1 MNELQHIIEQ
11 KRELL
16 ARESI
21 SRPVLDYSEGMTAE
35 EQKRYINYLVER
47 LEQADLGLR
56 ARDAVLQ
63 DFLDKQKEYDER
75 LSKLDNVLSKVS
87 SLESSLKEK
96 DRKLKL
102 AERKVAD
109 LTAKLKFA
117 EKNRFG
123 DKSYGS
129 KKKKPYE
136 ESDRTK
142 DKDNFDGTSSSLPE
156 SSIANKD
163 SDSSSAPTTQEKQPR
178 DLSNRPDTYNTMGI
192 QGASKEYKSDLSKVP
207 GRILERKMIPV
218 FHLEVNLVEERFEM
232 VHYVEKGKKPK
243 WGYFPVAGNPQ
254 IVTKFDGTKA
264 TPEFL
269 QAIAYEVYVK
279 NVTFGLLH
287 RWLTDLGMK
296 VSANT
301 LRNWLKKGKKY
312 LDKLVKVLKDVALE
326 KDSIVN
332 CDETWCKVRKYDHYR
347 KCYIWVLVN
356 KAEQIVIFFY
366 EDGSRG
372 RDVLT
377 NFIGDAE
384 LKSVMTDGYNAYVF
398 IGDELSTVQKSPNL
412 KKAIHQVCMAHWKA
426 KLDKALEQAGDI
438 RALPFLRG
446 VDFYYKRER
455 QYDAEGLTPEERGKR
470 RQDLDSKEMLITL
483 RQYLK
488 IELDKDPSETTPYL
502 REALNYLDKF
512 WDNIFAFL
520 KDGDLPIDNNL
531 AERAI
536 RPLTTQRN
544 SMLHFG
550 SDEGAEMA
558 ATYHSIISTVKMQ
571 GRSAWEYLGKF
582 FTKSLIKRIESS
594 SLEYLSVKTLSN
606 VFNGCRDFFSL
617 RPDKFSCQRVQSQT
631 CLSYAECSRKSLV
644 CKMYE
649 IVNKQVKFLTAF
661 PSSQMSRAK
670 LALTMSWRGNVS
682 NSIYRHL

>member
-1 MNELQHIIEQ
+1 MKELQHIIEQ

-21 SRPVLDYSEGMTAE
+21 SRPALDYSEGMTAE

-129 KKKKPYE
+129 KKKNPYE

-232 VHYVEKGKKPK
+232 VHYVEKGKNPK

-446 VDFYYKRER
+446 VDFYYKRES

-582 FTKSLIKRIESS
+582 FTKIFRDCRLI
-594 SLEYLSVKTLSN
+594 LSV
-606 VFNGCRDFFSL
+606 VD
-617 RPDKFSCQRVQSQT
+617 
-631 CLSYAECSRKSLV
+631 A
-644 CKMYE
+644 
-649 IVNKQVKFLTAF
+649 
-661 PSSQMSRAK
+661 
-670 LALTMSWRGNVS
+670 
-682 NSIYRHL
+682 

>member
-1 MNELQHIIEQ
+1 MKELQHIIEQ

-21 SRPVLDYSEGMTAE
+21 SRPALDYSEGMTAE

-63 DFLDKQKEYDER
+63 DFLDQQKEYDER

-129 KKKKPYE
+129 KKKNPYE

-279 NVTFGLLH
+279 NVTLGLLH

-301 LRNWLKKGKKY
+301 LRNWLKKGKKD

-426 KLDKALEQAGDI
+426 KLDKALEQSGDI

-455 QYDAEGLTPEERGKR
+455 QYDAECLTPEERGKR

-582 FTKSLIKRIESS
+582 FTKI
-594 SLEYLSVKTLSN
+594 
-606 VFNGCRDFFSL
+606 FNGCRDFFSL
-617 RPDKFSCQRVQSQT
+617 RPDKIGLAICQ
-631 CLSYAECSRKSLV
+631 
-644 CKMYE
+644 
-649 IVNKQVKFLTAF
+649 
-661 PSSQMSRAK
+661 
-670 LALTMSWRGNVS
+670 
-682 NSIYRHL
+682 

>member
-1 MNELQHIIEQ
+1 MKELQHIIEQ

-21 SRPVLDYSEGMTAE
+21 SRPALDYSEGMTAE

-129 KKKKPYE
+129 KKKNPYE

-156 SSIANKD
+156 NSIANKD

-232 VHYVEKGKKPK
+232 VHYVEKGKNPK

-582 FTKSLIKRIESS
+582 FTKI
-594 SLEYLSVKTLSN
+594 
-606 VFNGCRDFFSL
+606 FNGCRDFFSL
-617 RPDKFSCQRVQSQT
+617 RPDKIGLAICQ
-631 CLSYAECSRKSLV
+631 
-644 CKMYE
+644 
-649 IVNKQVKFLTAF
+649 
-661 PSSQMSRAK
+661 
-670 LALTMSWRGNVS
+670 
-682 NSIYRHL
+682 

>member
-1 MNELQHIIEQ
+1 MDELQHIIEQ
-11 KRELL
+11 KQELL

-35 EQKRYINYLVER
+35 EQKRYINYLAER
-47 LEQADLGLR
+47 VNAADLENR
-56 ARDAVLQ
+56 AMKLVLQ
-63 DFLDKQKEYDER
+63 DFLEEKESLVER
-75 LSKLDNVLSKVS
+75 LSKLDDVLSRMD
-87 SLESSLKEK
+87 SLESSLKESE
-96 DRKLKL
+96 RKLKA
-102 AERKVAD
+102 AERKVDD
-109 LTAKLKFA
+109 LKSKLKFA
-117 EKNRFG
+117 NKNRFG

-129 KKKKPYE
+129 KKKDQDE
-136 ESDRTK
+136 ESDRTQ
-142 DKDNFDGTSSSLPE
+142 DKDNFDGTSSSFPE
-156 SSIANKD
+156 NSIVNKEPEA
-163 SDSSSAPTTQEKQPR
+163 STATQEKKPR
-178 DLSNRPDTYNTMGI
+178 DLSNRPDTYKTMGI
-192 QGASKEYKSDLSKVP
+192 QGTPKEYKSDLSKVP

-218 FHLEVNLVEERFEM
+218 FHLEVNIVEERFEM

-243 WGYFPVAGNPQ
+243 WGYFPAAGNPE
-254 IVTKFDGTKA
+254 IVTKFDGTKV

-287 RWLTDLGMK
+287 RWLTDLGMQ

-312 LDKLVKVLKDVALE
+312 LDELVKVLKEVALE

-332 CDETWCKVRKYDHYR
+332 CDETWCKVRKYDHYK

-356 KAEQIVIFFY
+356 KAEQTVIFFY

-398 IGDELSTVQKSPNL
+398 IGDELSTVKKSPNL
-412 KKAIHQVCMAHWKA
+412 KTAIHQVCMAHLMA
-426 KLDKALEQAGDI
+426 KLNKASDQAGDI
-438 RALPFLRG
+438 HARPFLSG
-446 VDFYYKRER
+446 VDFYYKREH

-470 RQDLDSKEMLITL
+470 RQDLESKEMLITL
-483 RQYLK
+483 RQHLK

-520 KDGDLPIDNNL
+520 KDGNLPIDNNL

-544 SMLHFG
+544 AMLHFG

-582 FTKSLIKRIESS
+582 FTKI
-594 SLEYLSVKTLSN
+594 
-606 VFNGCRDFFSL
+606 FNGCRDFFSL
-617 RPDKFSCQRVQSQT
+617 RPDKIGLAICQ
-631 CLSYAECSRKSLV
+631 
-644 CKMYE
+644 
-649 IVNKQVKFLTAF
+649 
-661 PSSQMSRAK
+661 
-670 LALTMSWRGNVS
+670 
-682 NSIYRHL
+682 

>member
-63 DFLDKQKEYDER
+63 DFLDQQKEYDER

-96 DRKLKL
+96 DRKLKS

-129 KKKKPYE
+129 KKKNPYE

-483 RQYLK
+483 RQHLK

-582 FTKSLIKRIESS
+582 FTKI
-594 SLEYLSVKTLSN
+594 
-606 VFNGCRDFFSL
+606 FNGCRDFFSL
-617 RPDKFSCQRVQSQT
+617 RPDKIGLAICQ
-631 CLSYAECSRKSLV
+631 
-644 CKMYE
+644 
-649 IVNKQVKFLTAF
+649 
-661 PSSQMSRAK
+661 
-670 LALTMSWRGNVS
+670 
-682 NSIYRHL
+682 

>member
-21 SRPVLDYSEGMTAE
+21 SRPALDYSEGMTAE

-75 LSKLDNVLSKVS
+75 LSQLDNVLSKVS

-96 DRKLKL
+96 DRKLKS

-129 KKKKPYE
+129 KKKNPYE

-232 VHYVEKGKKPK
+232 VHYVEKGKNPK

-617 RPDKFSCQRVQSQT
+617 RPDKIGLAICQ
-631 CLSYAECSRKSLV
+631 
-644 CKMYE
+644 
-649 IVNKQVKFLTAF
+649 
-661 PSSQMSRAK
+661 
-670 LALTMSWRGNVS
+670 
-682 NSIYRHL
+682 

>member
-1 MNELQHIIEQ
+1 MKELQHIIEQ

-21 SRPVLDYSEGMTAE
+21 SRPALDYSEGMTAE

-96 DRKLKL
+96 ERKLKS

-129 KKKKPYE
+129 KKKNPYE

-232 VHYVEKGKKPK
+232 VHYVEKGKNPK

-582 FTKSLIKRIESS
+582 FTKI
-594 SLEYLSVKTLSN
+594 
-606 VFNGCRDFFSL
+606 FNGCRDFFSL
-617 RPDKFSCQRVQSQT
+617 RPDKIGLAICQ
-631 CLSYAECSRKSLV
+631 
-644 CKMYE
+644 
-649 IVNKQVKFLTAF
+649 
-661 PSSQMSRAK
+661 
-670 LALTMSWRGNVS
+670 
-682 NSIYRHL
+682 

>member
-1 MNELQHIIEQ
+1 MDELQHIIEQ
-11 KRELL
+11 KQELL

-21 SRPVLDYSEGMTAE
+21 SRPALDYSEGMTAE
-35 EQKRYINYLVER
+35 EQKRYINYLAER
-47 LEQADLGLR
+47 VREADLGLH
-56 ARDAVLQ
+56 ARDLVLQ
-63 DFLDKQKEYDER
+63 DFLDKQKEYEER
-75 LSKLDNVLSKVS
+75 LSKLDVVLSDVEDLKKCLS
-87 SLESSLKEK
+87 SEVKR
-96 DRKLKL
+96 RKA
-102 AERKVAD
+102 AERKAAD
-109 LTAKLKFA
+109 LEAKLKFA
-117 EKNRFG
+117 NKNRFG
-123 DKSYGS
+123 DKSHRS
-129 KKKKPYE
+129 KKKSPEE
-136 ESDRTK
+136 ESDRTQ
-142 DKDNFDGTSSSLPE
+142 DKDDFDGTSSSLPE
-156 SSIANKD
+156 NSMANKG
-163 SDSSSAPTTQEKQPR
+163 SDASAAAPASQEKKPR
-178 DLSNRPDTYNTMGI
+178 DLSNRPDTYKTMGV

-243 WGYFPVAGNPQ
+243 WGYFPAAGNPQ
-254 IVTKFDGTKA
+254 IVSKFDGTKA
-264 TPEFL
+264 SPEFL

-301 LRNWLKKGKKY
+301 LRNWLKKGKMY
-312 LDKLVKVLKDVALE
+312 LDELVKVLKEVALE

-332 CDETWCKVRKYDHYR
+332 CDETWCKVRKYDHYK

-470 RQDLDSKEMLITL
+470 RQDLESKEMLITL

-488 IELDKDPSETTPYL
+488 IELDKDPSEITPYL
-502 REALNYLDKF
+502 REALNYLYKF

-544 SMLHFG
+544 AMLHFG
-550 SDEGAEMA
+550 SDEGVEMA

-582 FTKSLIKRIESS
+582 FTKI
-594 SLEYLSVKTLSN
+594 
-606 VFNGCRDFFSL
+606 FNGCRDFIGL
-617 RPDKFSCQRVQSQT
+617 RPDKIGLAISQ
-631 CLSYAECSRKSLV
+631 
-644 CKMYE
+644 
-649 IVNKQVKFLTAF
+649 
-661 PSSQMSRAK
+661 
-670 LALTMSWRGNVS
+670 
-682 NSIYRHL
+682 

>member
-1 MNELQHIIEQ
+1 M
-11 KRELL
+11 

-21 SRPVLDYSEGMTAE
+21 SRPVLDYSEGMTVE
-35 EQKRYINYLVER
+35 EQKRYINYLAER
-47 LEQADLGLR
+47 LEKADLGLR

-75 LSKLDNVLSKVS
+75 LSKLDDVLSKVS

-96 DRKLKL
+96 ERKLKS

-117 EKNRFG
+117 DKNRFG
-123 DKSYGS
+123 DKRQKV
-129 KKKKPYE
+129 KKAESTKAE
-136 ESDRTK
+136 ESDRGK
-142 DKDNFDGTSSSLPE
+142 DEDDFDGTSSSLPDNSVSKNE
-156 SSIANKD
+156 ACSKEENPSKK
-163 SDSSSAPTTQEKQPR
+163 ER
-178 DLSNRPDTYNTMGI
+178 DLSNRPETYKTMCVKGP
-192 QGASKEYKSDLSKVP
+192 SEEYKSDEAKVP
-207 GRILERKMIPV
+207 GRILGKKMVSV
-218 FHLEVNLVEERFEM
+218 FHLEMSLVEKRFEM

-243 WGYFPVAGNPQ
+243 WGYFPKAGNPEF
-254 IVTKFDGTKA
+254 VTKFEGTKA

-287 RWLTDLGMK
+287 QWLTDMGMT

-301 LRNWLKKGKKY
+301 LRNWLKKGKVY
-312 LDKLVKVLKDVALE
+312 LDKLVESLKEVALE

-332 CDETWCKVRKYDHYR
+332 CDETWCKVRKYDHYK

-356 KAEQIVIFFY
+356 KAEQTVIFFY

-377 NFIGDAE
+377 HFIGDAE

-398 IGDELSTVQKSPNL
+398 IGDELSSVEQSPNL
-412 KKAIHQVCMAHWKA
+412 KKAIHQVCMAHFKA

-438 RALPFLRG
+438 HARPFLSG

-455 QYDAEGLTPEERGKR
+455 QYDAEGLTPEERGRR
-470 RQDLDSKEMLITL
+470 RQDLESKEMLITL
-483 RQYLK
+483 RQHLK

-520 KDGDLPIDNNL
+520 KDGNLPIDNNL

-582 FTKSLIKRIESS
+582 FTKI
-594 SLEYLSVKTLSN
+594 
-606 VFNGCRDFFSL
+606 FNGCRDFFSL
-617 RPDKFSCQRVQSQT
+617 RPDKIGLAICQ
-631 CLSYAECSRKSLV
+631 
-644 CKMYE
+644 
-649 IVNKQVKFLTAF
+649 
-661 PSSQMSRAK
+661 
-670 LALTMSWRGNVS
+670 
-682 NSIYRHL
+682 

>member
-1 MNELQHIIEQ
+1 MKELQHIIEQ

-16 ARESI
+16 ARASI
-21 SRPVLDYSEGMTAE
+21 SRPALDYSEGMTAE

-63 DFLDKQKEYDER
+63 DFLDQQKEYDER

-129 KKKKPYE
+129 KKKNPYE

-232 VHYVEKGKKPK
+232 VHYVEKGKNPK

-582 FTKSLIKRIESS
+582 FTKI
-594 SLEYLSVKTLSN
+594 
-606 VFNGCRDFFSL
+606 FNGCRDFFSL
-617 RPDKFSCQRVQSQT
+617 RPDKIGLAICQ
-631 CLSYAECSRKSLV
+631 
-644 CKMYE
+644 
-649 IVNKQVKFLTAF
+649 
-661 PSSQMSRAK
+661 
-670 LALTMSWRGNVS
+670 
-682 NSIYRHL
+682 

>member
-1 MNELQHIIEQ
+1 MDELQHIIEQ
-11 KRELL
+11 KQELL

-21 SRPVLDYSEGMTAE
+21 SRPALDYSEGMTAE
-35 EQKRYINYLVER
+35 EQKRYINYLAER
-47 LEQADLGLR
+47 VREADLGLH
-56 ARDAVLQ
+56 ARDLVLQ
-63 DFLDKQKEYDER
+63 DFLDKQKEYEER
-75 LSKLDNVLSKVS
+75 LSKLDVVLSDVEDLKKCLS
-87 SLESSLKEK
+87 SEVKR
-96 DRKLKL
+96 RKA
-102 AERKVAD
+102 AERKAAD
-109 LTAKLKFA
+109 LEAKLKFA
-117 EKNRFG
+117 NKNRFG
-123 DKSYGS
+123 DKSHRS
-129 KKKKPYE
+129 KKKSPEE
-136 ESDRTK
+136 ESDRTQ
-142 DKDNFDGTSSSLPE
+142 DKDDFDGTSSSLPE
-156 SSIANKD
+156 NSMANKG
-163 SDSSSAPTTQEKQPR
+163 SDASAAAPASQEKKPR
-178 DLSNRPDTYNTMGI
+178 DLSNRPDTYKTMGV

-243 WGYFPVAGNPQ
+243 WGYFPAAGNPQ
-254 IVTKFDGTKA
+254 IVSKFDGTKA
-264 TPEFL
+264 SPEFL

-301 LRNWLKKGKKY
+301 LRNWLKKGKMY
-312 LDKLVKVLKDVALE
+312 LDELVKVLKEVALE

-332 CDETWCKVRKYDHYR
+332 CDETWCKVRKYDHYK

-356 KAEQIVIFFY
+356 KAEQTVIFFY

-470 RQDLDSKEMLITL
+470 RQDLESKEMLITL

-502 REALNYLDKF
+502 REALNYLYKF

-544 SMLHFG
+544 AMLHFG
-550 SDEGAEMA
+550 SDEGVEMA

-571 GRSAWEYLGKF
+571 GRSAWKYLGKF
-582 FTKSLIKRIESS
+582 FTKI
-594 SLEYLSVKTLSN
+594 
-606 VFNGCRDFFSL
+606 FNGCRDFIGL
-617 RPDKFSCQRVQSQT
+617 RPDKIGLAISQ
-631 CLSYAECSRKSLV
+631 
-644 CKMYE
+644 
-649 IVNKQVKFLTAF
+649 
-661 PSSQMSRAK
+661 
-670 LALTMSWRGNVS
+670 
-682 NSIYRHL
+682 

>member
-96 DRKLKL
+96 DRKLKS

-129 KKKKPYE
+129 KKKNPDE

-156 SSIANKD
+156 DSIANKD
-163 SDSSSAPTTQEKQPR
+163 SDSSSAPTTQEKRPR

-356 KAEQIVIFFY
+356 KVEQIVIFFY

-377 NFIGDAE
+377 SFIGDAE

-426 KLDKALEQAGDI
+426 KLDKTLEQAGDI

-455 QYDAEGLTPEERGKR
+455 QYDAEGLTPEERGRR
-470 RQDLDSKEMLITL
+470 RQDLESKEMLITL
-483 RQYLK
+483 RQHLK

-520 KDGDLPIDNNL
+520 KDGNLPIDNNL

-582 FTKSLIKRIESS
+582 FTKI
-594 SLEYLSVKTLSN
+594 
-606 VFNGCRDFFSL
+606 FNGCRDFFSM
-617 RPDKFSCQRVQSQT
+617 RPDQIGLAICQ
-631 CLSYAECSRKSLV
+631 
-644 CKMYE
+644 
-649 IVNKQVKFLTAF
+649 
-661 PSSQMSRAK
+661 
-670 LALTMSWRGNVS
+670 
-682 NSIYRHL
+682 

>member
-11 KRELL
+11 KQELL

-35 EQKRYINYLVER
+35 EQKRYINYLAER
-47 LEQADLGLR
+47 VNAADLENR
-56 ARDAVLQ
+56 AMKLVLQ
-63 DFLDKQKEYDER
+63 DFLEEKESLVER
-75 LSKLDNVLSKVS
+75 LSKLDDVLSRMD
-87 SLESSLKEK
+87 SLESSLRDSE
-96 DRKLKL
+96 RKLKA
-102 AERKVAD
+102 AERKVDD
-109 LTAKLKFA
+109 LKSKLKFA
-117 EKNRFG
+117 NKNRFG

-129 KKKKPYE
+129 KKNDQDE
-136 ESDRTK
+136 DSDRTQ

-156 SSIANKD
+156 NSIVNKEPEA
-163 SDSSSAPTTQEKQPR
+163 STATQEKKPR
-178 DLSNRPDTYNTMGI
+178 DLSNRPDTYKTMGI
-192 QGASKEYKSDLSKVP
+192 QGTPKEYKSDLSKVP

-218 FHLEVNLVEERFEM
+218 FHLEVNIVEERFEM

-243 WGYFPVAGNPQ
+243 WGYFPAAGNPE
-254 IVTKFDGTKA
+254 IVSKFDGTKV

-287 RWLTDLGMK
+287 RWLTDLGMQ

-312 LDKLVKVLKDVALE
+312 LDELVKVLKEVALE

-332 CDETWCKVRKYDHYR
+332 CDETWCKVRKYDHYK

-356 KAEQIVIFFY
+356 KAEQTVIFFY

-377 NFIGDAE
+377 HFIGDAE

-398 IGDELSTVQKSPNL
+398 IGDELSTVKKSPNL
-412 KKAIHQVCMAHWKA
+412 KTAIHQVCMAHLMA
-426 KLDKALEQAGDI
+426 KLNKASDQAGDI
-438 RALPFLRG
+438 HARPFLSG
-446 VDFYYKRER
+446 VDFYYKREH

-470 RQDLDSKEMLITL
+470 RQDLESKEMLITL
-483 RQYLK
+483 RQHLK

-520 KDGDLPIDNNL
+520 KDGNLPIDNNL

-544 SMLHFG
+544 AMLHFG

-582 FTKSLIKRIESS
+582 FTKIS
-594 SLEYLSVKTLSN
+594 
-606 VFNGCRDFFSL
+606 NGCRDFFSL
-617 RPDKFSCQRVQSQT
+617 RPDKIGLAICQ
-631 CLSYAECSRKSLV
+631 
-644 CKMYE
+644 
-649 IVNKQVKFLTAF
+649 
-661 PSSQMSRAK
+661 
-670 LALTMSWRGNVS
+670 
-682 NSIYRHL
+682 

>member
-1 MNELQHIIEQ
+1 MKELQHIIEQ

-21 SRPVLDYSEGMTAE
+21 SRPALDYSEGMTAE

-63 DFLDKQKEYDER
+63 DFLDQQKEYDEC

-129 KKKKPYE
+129 KKKNPYE

-142 DKDNFDGTSSSLPE
+142 DKDNFDGTSSSLLE

-232 VHYVEKGKKPK
+232 VHYVEKGKNPK

-446 VDFYYKRER
+446 VDFYYKRES

-582 FTKSLIKRIESS
+582 FTKI
-594 SLEYLSVKTLSN
+594 
-606 VFNGCRDFFSL
+606 FNGCKDFFSL
-617 RPDKFSCQRVQSQT
+617 RPDKIGLAICQ
-631 CLSYAECSRKSLV
+631 
-644 CKMYE
+644 
-649 IVNKQVKFLTAF
+649 
-661 PSSQMSRAK
+661 
-670 LALTMSWRGNVS
+670 
-682 NSIYRHL
+682 